1 MMKKIQM
8 MKNLQINKEENIHTK
23 ETLEYQEKKE
33 IYQVMMNKIDIK
45 KLQMIIQMKV
55 KVKTQMKKKV

>member
-1 MMKKIQM
+1 M

-33 IYQVMMNKIDIK
+33 IELVMMNKIDIK
-45 KLQMIIQMKV
+45 KL
-55 KVKTQMKKKV
+55 